1 MLVRKFLCMHLS
13 KKKMLLD
20 WVSFFSSLYKLYL
33 RFLLFIKFGYH
44 ICVSDKHNEGLA
56 DLFRVSL
63 SMCYALTTPPPP
75 PHPHPRCFFK
85 IVNYS
90 FVSGWN
96 SDL

>member
-1 MLVRKFLCMHLS
+1 
-13 KKKMLLD
+13 MLLD
-20 WVSFFSSLYKLYL
+20 WVSYFSSLYKLYL
-33 RFLLFIKFGYH
+33 RFFFFYRYLRFLLFIRFGYH

-63 SMCYALTTPPPP
+63 SVLCIDTPPP
-75 PHPHPRCFFK
+75 PRCFFK

-90 FVSGWN
+90 FVLGWN